1 MEGSGLQ
8 KQSNKMH
15 WLLELGGE
23 QGYLTVDQVLEA
35 LPEAEYHL
43 DQLEELFTILYDQGV
58 AVYDSKQEAEE
69 AKARGEKPGVD
80 QDRPEGPDLTA
91 IPVNDT
97 VGLYLKEMGH
107 VPLLTPEEEIALGK
121 QLERGREA
129 ERQLAHNGH
138 DPRERKKL
146 KRLIRRGKEA
156 RQHLIEA
163 NTRLVVSMAKRYRG
177 LGLSF
182 LDLIQA
188 GNLGLIK
195 AADRFDYSR
204 GYKFGTYATWWIR
217 QGITRAVSEKGR
229 TIRIPVHMGD
239 RIRKLLRT
247 AQRMEQDLGRRPT
260 PEEIAEEMGLDP
272 HQVQWMLRVSTHPVS
287 LDKPIGEEED
297 GSELGDLIEDEGA
310 PSPAQSAD
318 QSQLREDLNRML
330 ATLPPREAR
339 VLRLRFGLKGDR
351 THTLN
356 EIGQK
361 LGVTRERARQI
372 AQSGFRRLRHPRHS
386 RRLRSYLK

>member
-1 MEGSGLQ
+1 MDKLAPQE
-8 KQSNKMH
+8 QSNKID
-15 WLLELGGE
+15 WLLNVAEE
-23 QGYLTVDQVLEA
+23 QGYLTADQVLEA
-35 LPEAEYHL
+35 LPEAEYGL

-69 AKARGEKPGVD
+69 TKSRGERTGGD
-80 QDRPEGPDLTA
+80 GDRPDAPDLST
-91 IPVNDT
+91 IPINDT
-97 VGLYLKEMGH
+97 IGLYLREMGH
-107 VPLLTPEEEIALGK
+107 VPLLTPEEEVTLGR
-121 QLERGREA
+121 QVERGRET
-129 ERQLAHNGH
+129 EHQLAHNGH

-146 KRLIRRGKEA
+146 KRLIRHGKEA

-195 AADRFDYSR
+195 AADRFDHSR

-217 QGITRAVSEKGR
+217 QGITRAVSEQGR

-247 AQRMEQDLGRRPT
+247 AQRIEQGLGRRPT

-287 LDKPIGEEED
+287 LDSPIGEEED
-297 GSELGDLIEDEGA
+297 ASELGDLIEDEGA

-318 QSQLREDLNRML
+318 QSQLCEDLNRML

-339 VLRLRFGLKGDR
+339 VLRLRFGLEGDR

-386 RRLRSYLK
+386 RRLRSYLS

>member
-1 MEGSGLQ
+1 MEKLAPQ
-8 KQSNKMH
+8 EQSDKIH
-15 WLLELGGE
+15 WLLEVAE
-23 QGYLTVDQVLEA
+23 ERGYLTTDQILEA
-35 LPEAEYHL
+35 LPEAEHGL
-43 DQLEELFTILYDQGV
+43 DQLEELFTILYDHDV

-69 AKARGEKPGVD
+69 EKAREGETGGD
-80 QDRPEGPDLTA
+80 GDHLDAPDLNA
-91 IPVNDT
+91 IPINDT
-97 VGLYLKEMGH
+97 IGLYLREMGH
-107 VPLLTPEEEIALGK
+107 VPLLTPEEEVTLGR

-129 ERQLAHNGH
+129 EHQLAHNGH
-138 DPRERKKL
+138 DPRERERL
-146 KRLIRRGKEA
+146 NRLIRRGQEA
-156 RQHLIEA
+156 RQRLIEA

-204 GYKFGTYATWWIR
+204 GFKFGTYATWWIR
-217 QGITRAVSEKGR
+217 QGITRAVSQQGR
-229 TIRIPVHMGD
+229 TIRIPVYMSD

-247 AQRMEQDLGRRPT
+247 AQRMEQNLGRRPT
-260 PEEIAEEMGLDP
+260 PEEIAEETKLSP
-272 HQVQWMLRVSTHPVS
+272 QQVQWMLRVSTRPAS
-287 LDKPIGEEED
+287 LDRPISEEED

-318 QSQLREDLNRML
+318 QTQLREDLNRML

-339 VLRLRFGLKGDR
+339 VLRLRFGLEGDR
-351 THTLN
+351 TYTLK

-386 RRLRSYLK
+386 RKLRSYLS